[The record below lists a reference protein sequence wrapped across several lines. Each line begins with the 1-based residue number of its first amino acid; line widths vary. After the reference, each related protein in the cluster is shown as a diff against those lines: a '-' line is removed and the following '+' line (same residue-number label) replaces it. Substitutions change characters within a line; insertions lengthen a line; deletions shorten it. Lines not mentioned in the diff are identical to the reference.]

1 MFPVGFVQWNT
12 WIYYPHCVCL
22 QFDSSHFYFFI
33 LLLLSDFVKAAA
45 VWCVQLYWHLK
56 WSIRERV
63 AGNQRFSS
71 YFLLPHTPNCDWA
84 EQTSAW
90 CLRKRCILI
99 FDVFM
104 WIYFKCRKSWHSF
117 FFSLSLF
124 FYRSS
129 SLSPAH
135 SRPRSDSSRLCTAPA
150 TSSVCCSSKQEEPSG
165 ENRQGE
171 HLSTRRRRRRRRRPI
186 WGVCQDREEQEWQEE
201 ARVEHTEVE
210 TRLTCSYTWRSL
222 LDVVL

>member
-1 MFPVGFVQWNT
+1 MFSCEFTLHVENHDT
-12 WIYYPHCVCL
+12 A
-22 QFDSSHFYFFI
+22 S
-33 LLLLSDFVKAAA
+33 
-45 VWCVQLYWHLK
+45 
-56 WSIRERV
+56 
-63 AGNQRFSS
+63 
-71 YFLLPHTPNCDWA
+71 
-84 EQTSAW
+84 
-90 CLRKRCILI
+90 
-99 FDVFM
+99 
-104 WIYFKCRKSWHSF
+104 SF
-117 FFSLSLF
+117 FSLF

-135 SRPRSDSSRLCTAPA
+135 SRPRSDPSRLCTAPA

-171 HLSTRRRRRRRRRPI
+171 HLSTRRRRRRPI

-222 LDVVL
+222 LDVVLWVLKSYHLHLLDWRLWVITLCCITPSEKLTKETHREIN